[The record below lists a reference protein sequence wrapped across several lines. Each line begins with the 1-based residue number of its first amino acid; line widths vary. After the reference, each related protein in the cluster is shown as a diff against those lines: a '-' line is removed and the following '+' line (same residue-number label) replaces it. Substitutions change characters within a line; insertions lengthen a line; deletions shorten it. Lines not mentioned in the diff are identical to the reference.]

1 MRELIKHI
9 LSLSITAPVVGMLI
23 IVVAFINSPP
33 WRLVLWAFLACI
45 IAVFTW
51 VATGP
56 SKRLWGIFFV
66 FAVTASVF
74 GFIQR
79 NNPRFFTQLGHDAVR
94 ANNPKPIPC
103 TTLDRFGTDAQ
114 GKRIALISLWHAP
127 DLSQFECF
135 DMPGWHPT
143 RGVRLLEITDEL
155 AAKLDT
161 WLNTPAPT
169 PDPTPTPEPTVEVTV
184 SPTPEQ
190 APTPTPEPT
199 PLPTPAYTPT
209 PDTTIQHW
217 ATPRPKAPP
226 TPHEVPALQDVEP
239 QPTPPPTPTTP
250 PGRMVPAGT
259 IIRLKV
265 TRDIDLI
272 DVLPRPISP
281 IETKLV
287 DTLVDSNNNEII
299 RKDRVFEI
307 GAREHN
313 QIREKVVRVW
323 FGIYDTLNPKDE
335 KRNFRIVP
343 TNANDYIDFEFKKRR
358 SIGKE
363 IVGLLR
369 KSTNEPRRRTE
380 YELTLN
386 KDTVIVFRLAQPWF
400 ISESR

>member
-1 MRELIKHI
+1 
-9 LSLSITAPVVGMLI
+9 
-23 IVVAFINSPP
+23 
-33 WRLVLWAFLACI
+33 
-45 IAVFTW
+45 
-51 VATGP
+51 
-56 SKRLWGIFFV
+56 
-66 FAVTASVF
+66 
-74 GFIQR
+74 
-79 NNPRFFTQLGHDAVR
+79 VR

-114 GKRIALISLWHAP
+114 GKRIALVSLWHAP

-155 AAKLDT
+155 ATKLDT
-161 WLNTPAPT
+161 WLNTPTPT
-169 PDPTPTPEPTVEVTV
+169 PDPTPTPEPTIEVTV

-199 PLPTPAYTPT
+199 PLSTPAYTPT

-259 IIRLKV
+259 MIRLKV

-287 DTLVDSNNNEII
+287 DTLVDSSNNEII

-343 TNANDYIDFEFKKRR
+343 INHRLTFPETVDMAKSVSKTVGGGHATNLIIEEVGYQKALIDDLKMQGYPAEGIKAHGQDK
-358 SIGKE
+358 
-363 IVGLLR
+363 
-369 KSTNEPRRRTE
+369 TA
-380 YELTLN
+380 
-386 KDTVIVFRLAQPWF
+386 RLALTTHLLQSGQILFPEKGCEALIQQLIGFGREKHDDLADAFAYLILWIIKNNTPEPGIIVIKMDSIF
-400 ISESR
+400 DWEGLGQRHRPLSWDMKF

>member
-33 WRLVLWAFLACI
+33 WRLVFWAFLACI

-51 VATGP
+51 IATGP
-56 SKRLWGIFFV
+56 AKRLWGIFFV

-103 TTLDRFGTDAQ
+103 TTADRFGTDAQ
-114 GKRIALISLWHAP
+114 GKRIALVSLWHTP

-169 PDPTPTPEPTVEVTV
+169 PEPTPKPEPTVDVPA

-190 APTPTPEPT
+190 TPVPTPDPT
-199 PLPTPAYTPT
+199 PLSVPAYTPN
-209 PDTTIQHW
+209 PDPTAEPGIQTW
-217 ATPRPKAPP
+217 APPRATRRLTRPKKTNTGDNAN
-226 TPHEVPALQDVEP
+226 TLLV
-239 QPTPPPTPTTP
+239 TPTLLATS
-250 PGRMVPAGT
+250 GR
-259 IIRLKV
+259 
-265 TRDIDLI
+265 
-272 DVLPRPISP
+272 
-281 IETKLV
+281 
-287 DTLVDSNNNEII
+287 
-299 RKDRVFEI
+299 
-307 GAREHN
+307 
-313 QIREKVVRVW
+313 
-323 FGIYDTLNPKDE
+323 
-335 KRNFRIVP
+335 
-343 TNANDYIDFEFKKRR
+343 
-358 SIGKE
+358 
-363 IVGLLR
+363 
-369 KSTNEPRRRTE
+369 
-380 YELTLN
+380 
-386 KDTVIVFRLAQPWF
+386 KDTVIAFRLAQPW
-400 ISESR
+400 IIH

>member
-23 IVVAFINSPP
+23 IIVAFINSPP

-103 TTLDRFGTDAQ
+103 TTADRFGTDAQ
-114 GKRIALISLWHAP
+114 GKRIALISVWHAP

-155 AAKLDT
+155 AAKLDA
-161 WLNTPAPT
+161 WLATPA
-169 PDPTPTPEPTVEVTV
+169 
-184 SPTPEQ
+184 
-190 APTPTPEPT
+190 PTPEPT
-199 PLPTPAYTPT
+199 PSVEPTGTPMPEEAPTITPYPTPT
-209 PDTTIQHW
+209 PSPLSTPTPEATPQLW
-217 ATPRPKAPP
+217 ATPRPTAPP
-226 TPHEVPALQDVEP
+226 TPQEVPALQDLEP
-239 QPTPPPTPTTP
+239 QPIVLT
-250 PGRMVPAGT
+250 GRIVPAGT
-259 IIRLKV
+259 IIRLNV

-287 DTLVDSNNNEII
+287 GSLVDTHNNEIL
-299 RKDRVFEI
+299 RKGHIFEI

-335 KRNFRIVP
+335 RRNFRIVP
-343 TNANDYIDFEFKKRR
+343 TDTNDYIDFEFKKKR

-369 KSTNEPRRRTE
+369 RPTNEPRRRNE
-380 YELTLN
+380 YELTLK
-386 KDTVIVFRLAQPWF
+386 KDTVIAFRLAQPW
-400 ISESR
+400 IIQESR